1 MKLHQRRS
9 QKLPVKMRIDL
20 RSCDGFVAEH
30 YLDSAEIG
38 AALYEMGGE
47 TVAESVGGDG
57 FFYSG
62 LLG

>member
-1 MKLHQRRS
+1 
-9 QKLPVKMRIDL
+9 MRINL
-20 RSCDGFVAEH
+20 RSGDGFVAEH
-30 YLDSAEIG
+30 YLDGAEIG
-38 AALYEMGGE
+38 AAFYEMGGK